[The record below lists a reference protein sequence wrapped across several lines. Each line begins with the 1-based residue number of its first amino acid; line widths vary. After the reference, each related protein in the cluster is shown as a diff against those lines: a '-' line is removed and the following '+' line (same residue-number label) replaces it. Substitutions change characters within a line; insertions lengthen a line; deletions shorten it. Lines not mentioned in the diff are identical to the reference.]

1 MRNDGL
7 RILGW
12 IIPILCMAIAGWILY
27 GQSLAYTDA
36 SLKNNQANR
45 DIQQAQKEKELYKSL
60 KPSSRYAAGDDVPSE
75 EPAFLNFLRARCE
88 ADHVLIDRYQT
99 TTVVYGRDK
108 QATPADAGTA
118 ALLKGIRKISST
130 FTFIGVYADIRKLL
144 GELETSD
151 RLYTLTNITWV
162 LARDGSS
169 TSLSVTLSRYV
180 APPEAQPKPALVKP
194 AHPSAPGT
202 ASSAPPVAGSIV
214 NSTAPLK
221 SGELPSSTPPA
232 LQPGQVKP
240 ATPLKSPATTKS
252 SLATPGV
259 TSKP

>member
-1 MRNDGL
+1 
-7 RILGW
+7 
-12 IIPILCMAIAGWILY
+12 MAIAGWILY

-60 KPSSRYAAGDDVPSE
+60 KPSSRFAAGDDIPSE

-162 LARDGSS
+162 LAKDGSS

-194 AHPSAPGT
+194 GQPRAAGT
-202 ASSAPPVAGSIV
+202 ASSAPPTSGTGTIV

-221 SGELPSSTPPA
+221 GGALPSSTPPA

-240 ATPLKSPATTKS
+240 ATPSMSPATTKS